1 MLGLLQ
7 KHCPICGMDMDKNT
21 TIKRFGKYFC
31 SEEHANQYAE
41 IKMVEERRRAEESR
55 DGFGCC

>member
-1 MLGLLQ
+1 
-7 KHCPICGMDMDKNT
+7 MDMDKNT